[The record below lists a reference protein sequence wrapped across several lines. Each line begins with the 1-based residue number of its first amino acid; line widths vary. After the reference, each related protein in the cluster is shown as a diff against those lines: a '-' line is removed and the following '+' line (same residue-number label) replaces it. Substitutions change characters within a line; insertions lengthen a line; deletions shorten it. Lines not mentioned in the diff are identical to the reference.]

1 VFTML
6 ATTTKAEFMRL
17 ARIKAAEGQVGVY
30 HCMSRIV
37 GAQHLLDDVCK
48 EKFVALMHPLL
59 KFCEIEIITYCV
71 MSNHFH
77 VLVRVPPRRDSVSIS
92 DTELL
97 EKLRAFYGKKG
108 VWTVLAQECLDEGRV
123 IDPRIRDAVLSR
135 IGDVS
140 VFIQELKQRFSLWYN
155 RLHERTGYLW
165 GERFKSVIVEDRP
178 SVIQTV
184 AAYIDLN
191 PVRAGLVEDPKD
203 YRFSGYAAALAGNGV
218 MRKGLMSCLAAK
230 SWSQAS
236 AEYRMSLYVKGG
248 NSGRAD
254 KRALDPEAIKAEL
267 ARGGELAL
275 GEILRLRIRHMTDGV
290 ILGSKGF
297 VDEMWMQ
304 HREKFGARRK
314 SGARPIRGAPIPGIA
329 VLRDLQVNGVG

>member
-1 VFTML
+1 
-6 ATTTKAEFMRL
+6 MRL
-17 ARIKAAEGQVGVY
+17 ARIKAADGQVGVY

-77 VLVRVPPRRDSVSIS
+77 VLVRVPPRRDSASIS
-92 DTELL
+92 DAELM
-97 EKLRAFYGKKG
+97 EKLQAFYGKKG
-108 VWTVLAQECLDEGRV
+108 VWTVLAEECLDQGRA
-123 IDPRIRDAVLSR
+123 IDQGIRDAALSR
-135 IGDVS
+135 VGDVS
-140 VFIQELKQRFSLWYN
+140 VFIQELKQRFSRWYN
-155 RLHERTGYLW
+155 KLHERTGYLW

-178 SVIQTV
+178 LSIQTV

-191 PVRAGLVEDPKD
+191 PVRAGLVGDPKD
-203 YRFSGYAAALAGNGV
+203 YRFSGYAAALAGNRV
-218 MRKGLMSCLAAK
+218 MRQGLMSCLAGK
-230 SWSQAS
+230 TWSQAS
-236 AEYRMSLYVKGG
+236 AEYRMSLYVRGG

-254 KRALDPEAIKAEL
+254 KRALDPEVIKAEL

-275 GEILRLRIRHMTDGV
+275 GQILRLRIRHLTDGV

-297 VDEMWMQ
+297 VDETWMK
-304 HREKFGARRK
+304 HRDKFGARRK

-329 VLRDLQVNGVG
+329 VLRDLQKDAIG